1 MLMVRKIL
9 LSIVAVLAVSFA
21 ALAQNQKVSGTVTN
35 SDGLAVVGATV
46 MVEGTTNGVITDTE
60 GAFNLSVPVDA
71 TLVVSFLGYE
81 EVAVPV
87 VGQTKINVVLKTA
100 SERLDEVTVVAFGT
114 KRKQDIVGSVST
126 VKEGLISNSQATSVS
141 AALEGAVAG
150 LQVFTSSG
158 QPGSDSSI
166 MLRGIGSLSAGNGAL
181 IVVDGVP
188 FNGSL
193 SDLNPADIQS
203 ITVSKDA
210 VSNSL
215 YGSRAAG
222 GVVMVTT
229 KKGNQDRI
237 QINFT
242 ANWGVTSRAYK
253 DYSMVTDPG
262 EYYELTWY
270 GIRNTEW
277 MKNGYD
283 IDAANA
289 YATQNLLKEVVYNN
303 YKLPEGEPLV
313 GVDGKLNPNA
323 KLLYKDTFADALFNT
338 SFRQEYQVSAAGGS
352 DKTDYYV
359 SLGYL
364 DNDSYILGSDYTRLT
379 TRVNVNSQ
387 LKKWLRVGANLSFS
401 KTESNGVNE
410 SVGKASNPFDVARS
424 WAPIYP
430 VHAYDAEGNL
440 KYDAQGKPM
449 YDSGLGETAGMYIE
463 PETGVVKPR
472 PSATNQNVICS
483 MAEDVRKGE
492 SHKLSS
498 RLFAEFKFLKDFT
511 FTANLAYDYGHSFST
526 TYYSPTIGD
535 GQSFEGRGTK
545 YSGTSATTNFNQI
558 LAYNKLVGE
567 HNIAA
572 KIGHEY
578 YMYRG
583 AGFEGQKTRFFDPL
597 NPELINGGQ
606 MEYITSSTSYH
617 NIEGYFAMADYNY
630 ASKYYVS
637 AAFRR
642 DGTSRFLN
650 RWGNFWSVGLG
661 WRISKEKW
669 MEDANWVNDLKLRAS
684 YGTQGNESMLN
695 YTPYQD
701 LWSVTWDGS
710 QLGYTPSFYGNPDLS
725 WEKQATI
732 DAGVDFRLWNRV
744 SGSVEYFHRQT
755 NDMIFERPKSIAS
768 GRPYNWENI
777 GAMLNQGVEFEVSVD
792 LVKTSK
798 VNWSVTLVG
807 SHYTNKLLTLPDE
820 AKAEGIVSGN
830 FKRMEGKS
838 IYEYYTYRY
847 AGMDAYGNA
856 QWHTYEKDDAGEFVL
871 DEAGNKIP
879 TITTTYTDA
888 EKEYI
893 GKEALP
899 DFTGGL
905 STSFKWNGID
915 VNIATAFQIGGWAYD
930 SEYLSGMSNSFYVGH
945 NRDLWDTYNP
955 ETKMGKYPIWNANN
969 SSNSFTQTSDVH
981 LISAS
986 YLSLRNVTIGY
997 SFPKKWMQKLN
1008 IGGIRVYVTGDNLAM
1023 WSKRQG
1029 FDPRVSISGANS
1041 NFGGYA
1047 PLRVISG
1054 GLNLTF

>member
-100 SERLDEVTVVAFGT
+100 SEKLDEVTVVAFGT

-150 LQVFTSSG
+150 LQVFTASG

-166 MLRGIGSLSAGNGAL
+166 LLRGIGSLSAGNGAL

-242 ANWGVTSRAYK
+242 GNWGVTSRAYK

-262 EYYELTWY
+262 EFYELTWY

-283 IDAANA
+283 LEAANA
-289 YATQNLLKEVVYNN
+289 YASQNLLKEVVYNN
-303 YKLPEGEPLV
+303 YQVPEGEPLV

-323 KLLYKDTFADALFNT
+323 KLLYNDTFADALFDT

-410 SVGKASNPFDVARS
+410 STGAASNPFGVARS

-463 PETGVVKPR
+463 PETGAVKTR
-472 PSATNQNVICS
+472 PIATNQNVICS
-483 MAEDVRKGE
+483 MAEDIRKGQA
-492 SHKLSS
+492 HKLSS

-535 GQSFEGRGTK
+535 GQSFKGRGTK

-583 AGFEGQKTRFFDPL
+583 AGFEGQKTQFFDPA
-597 NPELINGGQ
+597 NPELVNGGQ

-630 ASKYYVS
+630 GSKYYVS
-637 AAFRR
+637 AAYRR

-669 MEDANWVNDLKLRAS
+669 MENANWVNDLKLRAS

-701 LWSVTWDGS
+701 LWDVTWDGS
-710 QLGYTPSFYGNPDLS
+710 QLGYTPSFYGNPNLS

-744 SGSVEYFHRQT
+744 SGSVEYFHRKT
-755 NDMIFERPKSIAS
+755 NDMIFQRPKSIAS

-807 SHYTNKLLTLPDE
+807 SHYTNELLTLPE
-820 AKAEGIVSGN
+820 ESKEGIVTGN
-830 FKRMEGKS
+830 YKRMEGKS
-838 IYEYYTYRY
+838 IYEYYIKRY

-856 QWHTYEKDDAGEFVL
+856 QWHGFEKNADGDYVL

-879 TITTTYTDA
+879 AITTSYNDA

-893 GKEALP
+893 GKQALP

-915 VNIATAFQIGGWAYD
+915 INIATAFQIGGWAYD
-930 SEYLSGMSNSFYVGH
+930 SEYLDGMSNSFYVGH

-955 ETKMGKYPIWNANN
+955 ETKTGKYPIWNANN
-969 SSNSFTQTSDVH
+969 SSNSYSQTSDAH
-981 LISAS
+981 LINAS
-986 YLSLRNVTIGY
+986 YFSLRNVTIGY

-1029 FDPRVSISGANS
+1029 FDPRVSVSGANS
-1041 NFGGYA
+1041 SFGGYA

>member
-1 MLMVRKIL
+1 MVRKIL